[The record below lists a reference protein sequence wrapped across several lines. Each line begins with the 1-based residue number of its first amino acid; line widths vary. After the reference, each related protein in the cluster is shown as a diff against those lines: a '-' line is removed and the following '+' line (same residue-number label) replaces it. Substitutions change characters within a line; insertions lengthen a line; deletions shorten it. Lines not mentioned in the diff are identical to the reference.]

1 LREVQRNGL
10 ETSFAELERVRSDFI
25 AHLEKN
31 RGSEI
36 STELNRIC
44 SSLTDFTSRA
54 EVQVLKKEKR
64 KAYEDLALPLYEQIE
79 KAQALEVDKKIKELN
94 DVYNQFLELS
104 KDDPEIC
111 KWAERDSL
119 VVKEQIQTAE
129 RSQTKIK
136 KWRQPAV
143 EMGNINPFVGY
154 EHQIIVTIENDVTL
168 SQIEGREAKKYPH
181 NATIVHMD
189 KDSNYTVV
197 YGPKLDKIPKGD
209 LKIIINGHGSPNG
222 VSNRSIEEVAR
233 HVGVLN
239 QAVGAGSRV
248 KKISLPICCLGGEY
262 AKRLLPV
269 LQKEG
274 INNTKV
280 SVRLDT
286 VTSWSNGRRLV
297 TQLKSDSPGKY
308 RSSELKETYAF
319 NEKGDIVLV
328 DSYTD
333 EHYDVVLSVD
343 KDGAP
348 KIERTYGDKHINELQ
363 GNLKIHVKAGNFDE
377 TQKMLHQFKGDLP
390 PGASMAH
397 ISIKTQKDNS
407 WLSEHNALKQGQIL
421 DNFGKDFD
429 ASILMYSDPGDS
441 QIIMA
446 TRDRSSEVSIIK
458 GRSVFC
464 MDPTMP
470 KSVIELLERK
480 SIGTPHLS
488 YRGNAFDFGLKIKI
502 VHNITMEEV
511 PTIEETLKNLKL
523 VSEVTQQPVHNIS
536 IDAPKGADFN
546 HYKGL
551 IEALRD
557 KYGVKISVRSTLKN
571 DKMKLWLSKSPG
583 DFEVTLH
590 NLHHLAETTPHQ
602 DTPLHNW
609 ADLSQEQINKLT
621 TEAQKPQPSLANH
634 DHQVLIQTE
643 ADGNVRDSTF
653 RLAS

>member
-1 LREVQRNGL
+1 
-10 ETSFAELERVRSDFI
+10 FAELERVRSDFI

-36 STELNRIC
+36 STELNRIY

-54 EVQVLKKEKR
+54 EEKEER
-64 KAYEDLALPLYEQIE
+64 KEYTEFVSPLYEQIE

-94 DVYNQFLELS
+94 GIYNQFLALS
-104 KDDPEIC
+104 KDDDPEIC
-111 KWAERDSL
+111 KWAKQDSL

-136 KWRQPAV
+136 KWRQPTV
-143 EMGNINPFVGY
+143 NMGNINPFVGY
-154 EHQIIVTIENDVTL
+154 EHQIIVTTENDGTL
-168 SQIEGREAKKYPH
+168 SKAEGRAAEKYPH
-181 NATIVHMD
+181 NTTIVHMD
-189 KDSNYTVV
+189 KDSNYTVI

-209 LKIIINGHGSPNG
+209 LKVVINGHGSPDG
-222 VSNRSIEEVAR
+222 IFNRSIEEVAR

-248 KKISLPICCLGGEY
+248 KKISLASCCLGGEY

-274 INNTKV
+274 VNNTKI
-280 SVRLDT
+280 SVRLDI
-286 VTSWSNGRRLV
+286 VTISWINGRRLV
-297 TQLKSDSPGKY
+297 IQPESDSLGEY
-308 RSSELKETYAF
+308 RSSELKKTYAF

-421 DNFGKDFD
+421 DNLGKDFD

-441 QIIMA
+441 QITMA
-446 TRDRSSEVSIIK
+446 TRDRSSEVSIVK
-458 GRSVFC
+458 GRLIFN

-470 KSVIELLERK
+470 ESVIELSEKTDIKVQCLK
-480 SIGTPHLS
+480 YKDNT
-488 YRGNAFDFGLKIKI
+488 FDSGIEIKI
-502 VHNITMEEV
+502 LHRTGDIL
-511 PTIEETLKNLKL
+511 TIEETLKNLTL
-523 VSEVTQQPVHNIS
+523 VSEVTQQPVRNIT
-536 IDAPKGADFN
+536 INVLKGSDFN
-546 HYKGL
+546 HYKEL
-551 IEALRD
+551 IKTLRD
-557 KYGVKISVRSTLKN
+557 KYQVGINVQSQSTLESN
-571 DKMKLWLSKSPG
+571 DTKPWLSIFPG
-583 DFEVTLH
+583 DSDISLH

-643 ADGNVRDSTF
+643 A
-653 RLAS
+653 